1 MLSNKSFESI
11 LFIIFEEFLRLFD
24 NVMFLQRLYSYHF
37 AFVLSLTHKFIKHRY
52 YDNNQA

>member
-24 NVMFLQRLYSYHF
+24 NVMFLQRLNS
-37 AFVLSLTHKFIKHRY
+37 
-52 YDNNQA
+52 